1 MATTDRVLFRAAGSH
16 LNVGTS
22 EETTLQL
29 PAPGGGAGIWLF
41 RSFHYVRSGGS
52 NTYYQP
58 RLGQA
63 ASFTN
68 GDINERAAYTSTAVG
83 TAINDVFSTEIPV
96 KTDSDGRLYFRPGF
110 HNGTDSNDNDGD
122 YEFFFEYVRGG

>member
-1 MATTDRVLFRAAGSH
+1 MSASDRVFYRASGTHTS
-16 LNVGTS
+16 VGTS

-29 PAPGGGAGIWLF
+29 PAPGGGAGIFML

-52 NTYYQP
+52 AANYAP

-68 GDINERAAYTSTAVG
+68 GDINERMVYTSQAVG
-83 TAINDVFSTEIPV
+83 TPINDVFSSDIPV
-96 KTDSDGRLYFRPGF
+96 KTDANGRLYFRPGF
-110 HNGTDSNDNDGD
+110 DGANNNGS

>member
-1 MATTDRVLFRAAGSH
+1 MSVSDRILYRAAGTH
-16 LNVGTS
+16 TAATTS

-29 PAPGGGAGIWLF
+29 PSPGGGAAIFML
-41 RSFHYVRSGGS
+41 RSFHYVRSSGS
-52 NTYYQP
+52 ASNYVP

-68 GDINERAAYTSTAVG
+68 GDINERMVYSSTAVG
-83 TAINDVFSTEIPV
+83 TPINDVFSSDIPV
-96 KTDSDGRLYFRPGF
+96 KTDANGRLYFRPGF
-110 HNGTDSNDNDGD
+110 DAGNDNAGA

>member
-1 MATTDRVLFRAAGSH
+1 MSVSDRVFYRASGTHTA
-16 LNVGTS
+16 VGTS

-29 PAPGGGAGIWLF
+29 PSPGGGAGIFML
-41 RSFHYVRSGGS
+41 RSFHYVRSDGTAG
-52 NTYYQP
+52 NYLP

-68 GDINERAAYTSTAVG
+68 GDINERMVYTATAVG
-83 TAINDVFSTEIPV
+83 TAINDVFSSDIPV
-96 KTDSDGRLYFRPGF
+96 KTDATGRLYFRPGF
-110 HNGTDSNDNDGD
+110 DNGNDNDGD

>member
-1 MATTDRVLFRAAGSH
+1 MSSERVFCRVSGTH
-16 LNVGTS
+16 ENVGSS

-29 PAPGGGAGIWLF
+29 PAPGRGAGIFML

-52 NTYYQP
+52 ASDYTP

-68 GDINERAAYTSTAVG
+68 GDINERMAYSTTLVG
-83 TAINDVFSTEIPV
+83 TPINDVFSSDIPV
-96 KTDSDGRLYFRPGF
+96 KTDANGRLYFRPGF
-110 HNGTDSNDNDGD
+110 DGGADNDGA